1 MKTIVAAILLTLVV
15 SPGFGQRN
23 KISPDFAVIQYAGSI
38 GYLSGGVGYDI
49 FQNRGR
55 VSMHF
60 GSVPKSEGGPLNII
74 AGKIIGEP
82 WTIAVSERTTFNP
95 LDVGLMVS
103 YHTGDNF
110 KSNVP
115 DLLAK
120 RNYYWWHTSLRVH
133 LITETAISV
142 RLEESRFFKKVT
154 VYGEMNSNDLYM
166 VSYISNASTLK
177 LHELVK
183 VGVGLR
189 FNF

>member
-1 MKTIVAAILLTLVV
+1 MKIITAAIFVFVLTT
-15 SPGFGQRN
+15 GFSQRSN
-23 KISPDFAVIQYAGSI
+23 VSPDFAVIQYAGSI

-60 GSVPKSEGGPLNII
+60 GSVPKSEGGPLNVI

-82 WTIAVSERTTFNP
+82 WTIALSERTTFNP

-103 YHTGDNF
+103 YHMGDNF

-142 RLEESRFFKKVT
+142 KLEENRFFKKFT
-154 VYGEMNSNDLYM
+154 LYGELNSNDLYM

-177 LHELVK
+177 FYELIK
-183 VGVGLR
+183 LGVGLR